1 MCIDTIEGPET
12 VPNGERNLCLKHA
25 MMPSS
30 RIFAAFRRSWA
41 GCCVTTTGAWKLEL
55 MWTWEALCGDE
66 GKNRQKVTTN
76 IHIKGTL
83 LHMHNLH
90 YCIWMH
96 SHFYIQYDNVIVHA
110 GGISF
115 PKDVSEGYTYHWAFG
130 SHRLANQLA
139 LRKESWVISCNI
151 LHSSTLWC
159 FKIQRIDSTNIR
171 DGLRGTLMVSFVRR
185 RANNTCHVAGD
196 WVAGQVFAWLQFVL
210 ASALDASDGY
220 L

>member
-1 MCIDTIEGPET
+1 MRSLTAHRGKASCPTLGIIDSIDPLHKVRIEWCSETKRGATGGYSTWKIKVAGKRSGSSPRLVASCDIAELLGDRNGNIGMCIDTIEGPET

-83 LHMHNLH
+83 
-90 YCIWMH
+90 
-96 SHFYIQYDNVIVHA
+96 F
-110 GGISF
+110 
-115 PKDVSEGYTYHWAFG
+115 TYA
-130 SHRLANQLA
+130 
-139 LRKESWVISCNI
+139 
-151 LHSSTLWC
+151 
-159 FKIQRIDSTNIR
+159 
-171 DGLRGTLMVSFVRR
+171 
-185 RANNTCHVAGD
+185 
-196 WVAGQVFAWLQFVL
+196 
-210 ASALDASDGY
+210 
-220 L
+220 